1 MENVDILIVGGGAA
15 GIAAAKAAHAAGSR
29 SILIAEHKAALGG
42 ILLQC
47 AHRGF
52 GDGKDGPQYVSELLE
67 DFPKGVEL
75 ALETAVLSVS
85 QKKIALLSGRAYG
98 EREVSFSQL
107 ILAEGCRET
116 PLGAL
121 PIAGTRPA
129 GVYTAGQMQ
138 ELMNIYG
145 RIPEGPVVILGSG
158 DLGLVMAG
166 HLLSAGIDTTIIEQK
181 ESCGG
186 MERNRQAL
194 KGLPLKLILNSTIL
208 EIYGEKDIEGC
219 IISDGSRIPCKTLLI
234 ATGLIPERELVFGLE
249 DSDWLEFCGNCNR
262 VHPMVEGVVKE
273 GKESGFNAFKRLYNR
288 S

>member
-1 MENVDILIVGGGAA
+1 MERVDILIVGGGAA

-29 SILIAEHKAALGG
+29 SILIAERKAALGG
-42 ILLQC
+42 VLLQC

-67 DFPKGVEL
+67 DFPKGIEL
-75 ALETAVLSVS
+75 ALETTVLSVS
-85 QKKIALLSGRAYG
+85 SRKNALLSSRAYG
-98 EREVSFSQL
+98 QREIYFSQL
-107 ILAEGCRET
+107 ILAAGCRET

-129 GVYTAGQMQ
+129 GVYTAGRMQ
-138 ELMNIYG
+138 ELMNIY
-145 RIPEGPVVILGSG
+145 RKIPEGPVVILGSG
-158 DLGLVMAG
+158 DLGLVMAK
-166 HLLSAGIDTTIIEQK
+166 HLISAGIETTIVEQRD
-181 ESCGG
+181 SCGG
-186 MERNRQAL
+186 MEKNQRAL

-208 EIYGEKDIEGC
+208 EIYGEKHIEGC

-249 DSDWLEFCGNCNR
+249 DRNWLEFCGNCNR
-262 VHPMVEGVVKE
+262 VHPVVEGVVKE
-273 GKESGFNAFKRLYNR
+273 GKEAGLNAFKRLYKE